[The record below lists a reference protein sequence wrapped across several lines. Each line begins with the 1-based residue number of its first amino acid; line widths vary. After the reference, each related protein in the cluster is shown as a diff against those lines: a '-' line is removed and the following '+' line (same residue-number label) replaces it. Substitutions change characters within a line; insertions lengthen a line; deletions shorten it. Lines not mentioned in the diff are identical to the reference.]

1 MPALP
6 RLPVP
11 AEHRILKWAC
21 ELSPRTQRRLFG
33 APPTI
38 DGQTLAGDIQALIRI
53 AELAESNSFLV
64 GMGIEEARGRGP
76 ARGGGAAPAPAGGR
90 APRPPAA
97 DPDGRG
103 EVGRDSRP
111 GRPDPRAPLYARQP
125 ARWRPGLPA
134 PLLPPRRLG
143 DPRSPHPS
151 PPL

>member
-11 AEHRILKWAC
+11 AEPRILKWAC

-64 GMGIEEARGRGP
+64 GMGIEEARGGRR
-76 ARGGGAAPAPAGGR
+76 ARGRSPG
-90 APRPPAA
+90 PPAA

-134 PLLPPRRLG
+134 PLLPRRRLG
-143 DPRSPHPS
+143 DRRSRHP
-151 PPL
+151 